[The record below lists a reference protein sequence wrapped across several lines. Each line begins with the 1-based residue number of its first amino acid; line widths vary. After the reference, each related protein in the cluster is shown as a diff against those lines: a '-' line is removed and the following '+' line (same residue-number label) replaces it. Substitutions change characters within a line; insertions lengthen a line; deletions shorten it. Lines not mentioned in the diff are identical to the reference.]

1 LPGQPES
8 ATLSESGRSY
18 WQGVARIGI
27 QVAEAL
33 AHAHGQGTLHRDIK
47 PSNLLLDAQGT
58 VWVTDFGLAQ
68 VSEGGSL
75 TGTGEV
81 VGTLRYIPPERFTG
95 RSDARGDVY
104 SLGLTL
110 YELLTLR
117 PAFGGDERHRLLERI
132 LHEEPPRPRQLDP
145 VIPRDLETI
154 VLKAIAKEPAHRYQT
169 AAELADDLRRFLEDR
184 PVKARRASAVERLWR
199 WARRNPTVAAL
210 AIAVAG
216 LLTLVTVVACV
227 AAALLRQER
236 NTILVQKEEIEQGKD
251 RAEKAEAA
259 ERAAKEDALEK
270 LRGSLLA
277 QASAGRFSGR
287 SGRRFDGLAALAEAA
302 RLRPGLDLRNE
313 AIACLALA
321 DLREAASW
329 DGYPPGSKGLV
340 FDAQLERYARS
351 DDKGNISVR
360 RAADDRELA
369 RFPGDG
375 KPVWFLRFSPDG
387 RLLAARDEAL
397 AGRVWDLGG
406 ELVWKG
412 RCGALDFSPDS
423 RPPRRRA
430 RGSRCKFMSSW
441 ASWPNGRRQPR
452 ASKRPCS
459 CCCAA
464 AGFAPARGS
473 GGPLPMITSGPSNST
488 RKSIAAGM
496 SWRPYGFS

>member
-1 LPGQPES
+1 HLPGQPES

-104 SLGLTL
+104 SLGLTM

-216 LLTLVTVVACV
+216 LLTIVTV
-227 AAALLRQER
+227 
-236 NTILVQKEEIEQGKD
+236 
-251 RAEKAEAA
+251 
-259 ERAAKEDALEK
+259 
-270 LRGSLLA
+270 
-277 QASAGRFSGR
+277 
-287 SGRRFDGLAALAEAA
+287 
-302 RLRPGLDLRNE
+302 
-313 AIACLALA
+313 
-321 DLREAASW
+321 
-329 DGYPPGSKGLV
+329 
-340 FDAQLERYARS
+340 
-351 DDKGNISVR
+351 
-360 RAADDRELA
+360 
-369 RFPGDG
+369 
-375 KPVWFLRFSPDG
+375 
-387 RLLAARDEAL
+387 
-397 AGRVWDLGG
+397 
-406 ELVWKG
+406 
-412 RCGALDFSPDS
+412 
-423 RPPRRRA
+423 
-430 RGSRCKFMSSW
+430 
-441 ASWPNGRRQPR
+441 
-452 ASKRPCS
+452 
-459 CCCAA
+459 
-464 AGFAPARGS
+464 
-473 GGPLPMITSGPSNST
+473 
-488 RKSIAAGM
+488 
-496 SWRPYGFS
+496 